1 MNCQFDTDEMRCA
14 RCGYAAD
21 LLPLVRECRTLN
33 EMARDG
39 LEWQA
44 LHRVGLPPLPIGDA
58 VAAMF
63 EAVGV
68 TKARFAAAVGGDC
81 GCSGRQAVLNRV
93 GEKVSAAVSAL
104 ANAAANA
111 VAPHYVSDEEVA
123 DAARELAGNFGTN
136 RGLADAFWLTLDAP
150 ATVDGKR
157 NSPDATQASSAC
169 GSLPHEHGWPAP
181 PKSAVD

>member
-1 MNCQFDTDEMRCA
+1 MNCQFDTREKRCA

-21 LLPLVRECRTLN
+21 LLPLARECRTLN

-44 LHRVGLPPLPIGDA
+44 RHRVGLPPLPIGDA

-68 TKARFAAAVGGDC
+68 TKTRIAAAVGGDC

-93 GEKVSAAVSAL
+93 GEKVSTAVSAL

-111 VAPHYVSDEEVA
+111 IAPHYVSDEEVA
-123 DAARELAGNFGTN
+123 EAARELADNFGTN
-136 RGLADAFWLTLDAP
+136 RGLVAAFWLTLDAP
-150 ATVDGKR
+150 ARVSGERTT
-157 NSPDATQASSAC
+157 PDATQAANAEGQAS
-169 GSLPHEHGWPAP
+169 
-181 PKSAVD
+181 